1 MLRHHFKTAW
11 RNIVKNK
18 VYSIISASGL
28 VVGIA
33 AALLIFIVVS
43 YELGYDAFQKNYG
56 NIYRIVTNTN
66 HTDGSV
72 ERNPGIQCPAIDAVG
87 TGFPQFTKTVAVGE
101 ADWPQITVL
110 GNNADNNAASSKKFL
125 EENKTALFTQPAYF
139 DVFNTVWLAGNK
151 NVLNDP
157 SSIVL
162 NKTLAVKYFGDW
174 KNAMGK
180 FLKLDNAILLKVN
193 GVVEDAPENSDFPI
207 VAFMSYERYKKTGSM
222 YGYSKEWGSLG
233 SNNQLYV
240 MLPPAADVSAIGTQ
254 LNSFLHARHSKELGN
269 ERTYQLQPLKELHFD
284 DRYGTFGD
292 HSSNKNE
299 LLVLLLIGML
309 IICMAS
315 INYINLATAQAL
327 NRSKEVG
334 IRKVLGSTRNNL
346 IVQVM
351 GETFL
356 MVLAATFVATL
367 LAKLVLPYISH
378 ISSVPADIKLFS
390 TGTVLFLI
398 AEVVVVTILS
408 GIYPAVILSGYKPI
422 LALKS
427 KITSASLSG
436 ISLRRILVVIQ
447 FSISQML
454 IIGTIVAVSQMNY
467 IRKADLGFNSDAVLV
482 LPAYSDSANISRMQP
497 LKLQLLQNPDVV
509 SVSFSS
515 DEPSS
520 NNFSATNFAF
530 DHKKDEDIP
539 LYMKNG
545 DEDYIK
551 TFGLHLIAG
560 RDFTASD
567 TLKELIV
574 NETFLKKLGITNA
587 QDAIGKDIK
596 VGGGYWV
603 PVVGVVKDFKTSSL
617 KKEVPQ
623 LAVFPD
629 KRNYS
634 DVAIKLRA
642 KNMLRAIPQIQKI
655 WEKTY
660 PEYAFTSHFTDETI
674 ARFYSQ
680 ETKLALLYKI
690 FAGIAI
696 FISCLGLYG
705 LISYMAAQKTKEVG
719 IRKVLGASVRSIVI
733 LLSRDLL
740 KSVTIAIAIAIPA
753 GYFLMHKWLGDFAY
767 RITLHW
773 WIFMIAALITFFV
786 ALMTVCLKAIKA
798 ARANPVKS
806 LKTE

>member
-1 MLRHHFKTAW
+1 MLEYFFKTAW

-18 VYSIISASGL
+18 VYAVISVSGL
-28 VVGIA
+28 IVGIA

-43 YELGYDAFQKNYG
+43 YELSYDTFQKNYD
-56 NIYRIVTNTN
+56 NIYRVVTNTN
-66 HTDGSV
+66 HTNGNV
-72 ERNPGIQCPAIDAVG
+72 ERNPGVQCPAIDAVS
-87 TGFPQFTKTVAVGE
+87 TGFPQFSKTVAVGE

-110 GNNADNNAASSKKFL
+110 GNNADNDAASSKKFL
-125 EENKTALFTQPAYF
+125 EENKTALFIQPSYF
-139 DVFNTVWLAGNK
+139 DVFNSIWLAGNK

-162 NKTLAVKYFGDW
+162 TKTLAAKYFGNW

-180 FLKLDNAILLKVN
+180 FLKLDNAILLKVS

-207 VAFMSYERYKKTGSM
+207 IAFMSYERYKTTGNM

-240 MLPPAADVSAIGTQ
+240 LLPPAANAASISTQ
-254 LNSFLHARHSKELGN
+254 LNTFLHARHKNDVQSVN
-269 ERTYQLQPLKELHFD
+269 TYVLQPFMDLHFD

-292 HSSNKNE
+292 HSSNKNI
-299 LLVLLLIGML
+299 LLVLLAIGGL

-315 INYINLATAQAL
+315 INYINLSTAQAL

-334 IRKVLGSTRNNL
+334 IRKVLGSTRYKL

-356 MVLAATFVATL
+356 VVLASTLIALL
-367 LAKLVLPYISH
+367 LAKLALPYMSH
-378 ISSVPADIKLFS
+378 ISSIPDDVSLLNTKTIIF
-390 TGTVLFLI
+390 
-398 AEVVVVTILS
+398 ILS
-408 GIYPAVILSGYKPI
+408 QIIIVTFLSSIYPAIVLSGYKPV

-427 KITSASLSG
+427 KITSVNLGG
-436 ISLRRILVVIQ
+436 ISLRRILIVIQ
-447 FSISQML
+447 FAISQML
-454 IIGTIVAVSQMNY
+454 IIGTIVAISQMNY
-467 IRKADLGFNSDAVLV
+467 IRSADLGFNANAVLV
-482 LPAYSDSANISRMQP
+482 LPAYSDSANISKMQP
-497 LKLQLLQNPDVV
+497 LKWEVLQNPDVA

-539 LYMKNG
+539 LYIKNG

-560 RDFTASD
+560 RDLAPSD
-567 TLKELIV
+567 TMKEFIV
-574 NETFLKKLGITNA
+574 NETFLKKMGVTNP
-587 QDAIGKDIK
+587 QKAIGKDIRI
-596 VGGGYWV
+596 GGGQWF
-603 PVVGVVKDFKTSSL
+603 PIVGVIKDFKTSSL

-623 LAVFPD
+623 LVIFPR
-629 KRNYS
+629 KRGYS
-634 DVAIKLRA
+634 DVAIKIRTH
-642 KNMLRAIPQIQKI
+642 NMTRTVSQIRKI
-655 WEKTY
+655 WERTY
-660 PEYAFTSHFTDETI
+660 PDYAFTSHFTDETV

-680 ETKLALLYKI
+680 ETKLTLLYKI

-705 LISYMAAQKTKEVG
+705 LISFMAAQKAKEVG
-719 IRKVLGASVRSIVI
+719 IRKVLGAPVRSIVF
-733 LLSRDLL
+733 LLSADLL
-740 KSVTIAIAIAIPA
+740 KSVTIAIAIAIPI
-753 GYFLMHKWLGDFAY
+753 GYFIMHKWLGDFAY

-773 WIFMIAALITFFV
+773 WIFAIAASITFGV
-786 ALMTVCLKAIKA
+786 ALLTVSLKALKA